1 MDLSIY
7 SHRRVFRQ
15 PYTGAT
21 AAVGISSVLWALM
34 AGPLYF
40 WRKGAMIEAAL
51 LAAAGASLWFFDA
64 GSALISLAALRAI
77 TTAIW
82 AGSVVLAP
90 VLLELSYRRRG
101 WVEITEP
108 APYDMQDEGHQQRG

>member
-1 MDLSIY
+1 MDMSIY

-15 PYTGAT
+15 PHSGAT
-21 AAVGISSVLWALM
+21 AAVGISSVLWALI

-64 GSALISLAALRAI
+64 GSALISLAALRTV
-77 TTAIW
+77 TTTIW

-101 WVEITEP
+101 WVEVTEP
-108 APYDMQDEGHQQRG
+108 APYDMHDEGYEQSE